1 MQEEAEG
8 GGMESS
14 RASRTRNP
22 FLLGLFRQTPIAVS
36 NDPSIRRMNQTK
48 PPQFLPVCK
57 EGRDL
62 KCGKW
67 GNLDD
72 SLTFLPPSVTIVAS
86 SNGCLLC
93 CTDGVKNMDYIV
105 CNPVTRE
112 FHMLPQPHRL
122 YPYAATAFIC
132 EGDNDSLTGLRYEV
146 YRAQVA
152 SAVSLATTLELDVFS
167 STTGEWTQL
176 SLIAASP
183 FQLSVHL
190 GPPLV
195 FDDVIYWRSYS
206 YDYMIAYDPTRELV
220 ELKPLPERGQNF
232 RIWSDQI
239 GQSEG
244 KIQYARADNLEIEVW
259 VLEDIKKG
267 EWTMTQRVS
276 VESMFRRNPHV
287 VSTIYI
293 GIQHFHPRNQLL
305 ILITFDGKP
314 YWYNCRSGRLSAF
327 RGCARLGLSFL
338 YEWPC
343 EPRYDS

>member
-1 MQEEAEG
+1 M
-8 GGMESS
+8 
-14 RASRTRNP
+14 RNP

-72 SLTFLPPSVTIVAS
+72 SLSFLPTSATIVAS

-93 CTDGVKNMDYIV
+93 CTDRIKNMDYVV

-132 EGDNDSLTGLRYEV
+132 KGDNDSLIGLRYEI
-146 YRAQVA
+146 YRARVA

-206 YDYMIAYDPTRELV
+206 YDYMIEYDPTRELV
-220 ELKPLPERGQNF
+220 ELKPLPERGRNF
-232 RIWSDQI
+232 RIWSDHI
-239 GQSEG
+239 WQSEG
-244 KIQYARADNLEIEVW
+244 KLRYARADNLEIEVW
-259 VLEDIKKG
+259 VFEDINKC

-276 VESMFRRNPHV
+276 VEAMFRRNPHV

-343 EPRYDS
+343 EPCYDS